1 MLNSFMQG
9 RGAAEIMQRI
19 VKKQEKSSAY
29 HKTKTQ
35 LREMMQTAANEK
47 LIEKAATEV
56 AAEMEATEEGGSAAA
71 EEDGGTMQ
79 EMEQDEDL

>member
-1 MLNSFMQG
+1 
-9 RGAAEIMQRI
+9 MQRKKGKRKKA
-19 VKKQEKSSAY
+19 VKIKIGLTQIT
-29 HKTKTQ
+29 TKRH